1 MTNILRHN
9 FTFRLAFSTSHWT
22 VWLTMLV
29 NVIQRRYILLNV
41 IAILLSFSQMADHS
55 QQESTTS
62 FYVLFLAPECISWLT
77 VFGIQGFAIVLLNV
91 FVIIIC
97 LKERSLRKRSMFL
110 VINLAVADMSVG
122 GSVII
127 QCWILGLSCDIWTT
141 NTLSSH
147 FLVIFTVQV
156 FLPLA
161 SMTNLAAVSLEWTHA
176 TFRPFKHRLVKR
188 KEFGVAVAAVWITTA
203 LPKVIDVLASF
214 LKFTSK
220 FNFVRVLMTTFLSFF
235 YLYLLIII
243 VSFSSVV
250 TRVVCGNQLHHH
262 GATSRETKLTK
273 TLLITTV
280 VSVLLTLPLLAFCIF
295 F

>member
-1 MTNILRHN
+1 MHFLADGVWHPGFCYSVVECLRH
-9 FTFRLAFSTSHWT
+9 
-22 VWLTMLV
+22 
-29 NVIQRRYILLNV
+29 
-41 IAILLSFSQMADHS
+41 
-55 QQESTTS
+55 
-62 FYVLFLAPECISWLT
+62 
-77 VFGIQGFAIVLLNV
+77 

-122 GSVII
+122 GSVIL

-141 NTLSSH
+141 NTLGSH
-147 FLVIFTVQV
+147 FLIIFTIQV

-250 TRVVCGNQLHHH
+250 IRVVCGNQLHHH

-295 F
+295 FNFEKTLPTSYRTLTRLSCFLSCLCFTTSIANPIIYAFRIPEFQGALYSLLSFRSQPQPVQV